1 MKINKPFVIVLTA
14 LAVVACFFY
23 AISAVLLPFV
33 LAFVLAYFLDPL
45 VQKLTRRHWN
55 RGWAAGAVVSGF
67 CLFVVALFLILIPL
81 LQTQVLAFMV
91 KVPGIVALVWSKIK
105 LLITYTQ
112 HTISPDQM
120 YQLSDAVSQTAFGV
134 LNSIGNA
141 LLGVLTGSVVIFNVV
156 SLLLITPVVLFYV
169 LKDWDIVS
177 KNMKN
182 LVPPHYKEE
191 VGSVWQEINRTLSGF
206 IRGQVSVCLAL
217 AVYYAI
223 GLSVIGLELG
233 ALIGIISGILSFIP
247 YFGFLT
253 GVLFSILLAFSQS
266 AGWGVWVGIAV
277 VFIIGQI
284 LESYVLTPKLVG
296 KNVGLHPVWVIFAL
310 LAGGVLF
317 GFVGILVAVPVA
329 AVIGVL
335 IRRLLKWYES
345 SSVYKD
351 KS

>member
-1 MKINKPFVIVLTA
+1 MKINKPLLIVLA
-14 LAVVACFFY
+14 AVLIVACFFY
-23 AISAVLLPFV
+23 AISAILLPFI

-45 VQKLTRRHWN
+45 VIKLTRRRWN

-67 CLFVVALFLILIPL
+67 CVFVIALFLILIPV

-91 KVPGIVALVWSKIK
+91 KVPGMVALVWSKIK

-134 LNSIGNA
+134 LNSIGNG
-141 LLGVLTGSVVIFNVV
+141 LLSVLTGSVVVFNVV

-169 LKDWDIVS
+169 LKDWDQVS
-177 KNMKN
+177 ENIKN
-182 LVPPHYKEE
+182 LVPPKHKKE

-233 ALIGIISGILSFIP
+233 ALIGMIAGILSFIP

-253 GVLFSILLAFSQS
+253 GVVLSVLLAFSQG
-266 AGWGVWVGIAV
+266 AGWGLWIGLLV
-277 VFIIGQI
+277 VFIIGQV

-296 KNVGLHPVWVIFAL
+296 ENVGLHPVWVIFAL

-335 IRRLLKWYES
+335 VRRAIKWYES
-345 SSVYKD
+345 SPVYKG
-351 KS
+351 K